1 MNISLSNLYKYFQTS
16 NLMWCFESNATPCL
30 PKGSF
35 VFWALFHAE
44 FHINVFWKFSTL
56 STIVDVLKLC
66 VLMLSY
72 KTIQI
77 INKVQ
82 FSTFLPRMKT
92 VPKR

>member
-1 MNISLSNLYKYFQTS
+1 MF
-16 NLMWCFESNATPCL
+16 
-30 PKGSF
+30 
-35 VFWALFHAE
+35 
-44 FHINVFWKFSTL
+44 FWKFSTL